1 MVAKNKLEIMTSS
14 KVHLTPWVALLLLA
28 CTQQQKFYKSL
39 SIRRIQKGNVGN
51 ISTEGSVQQPLSP
64 VPEAVTDHARVE
76 VAGASPG
83 HVPDL
88 VTLSSGE

>member
-1 MVAKNKLEIMTSS
+1 MNPLFAFNGTLSYYLKSIGF
-14 KVHLTPWVALLLLA
+14 LTG
-28 CTQQQKFYKSL
+28 CRIKSL

-76 VAGASPG
+76 VAGPSPG